1 MSVFSS
7 KIILTS
13 FGLSQGEGDMRA
25 DRLISIIMLLQTR
38 GRVTAREMAAE
49 MEVSERTIY
58 RDIDA
63 LSVAGIPVFSE
74 YGPGGGFELLESYR
88 SDLIGLNEHEIRAL
102 LMLSIPQPLKELGMG
117 QELKGALLK
126 LSTAIPGNKGE
137 TGFQYRQRIHLDST
151 PWSHSFEQV
160 PFLTTLHQAS
170 IQNRLVH
177 IIYRGAFDT
186 EIDAIAAPFGLVAK
200 TSIWYLVFECNA
212 RVRVIRIANVSEVS
226 LLEDRF
232 EPREDFLLPSFW
244 ETWCKTTEALR
255 PTYPVKLRVSPELFE
270 LLRYHHGDLASE
282 TEYFENHTDNQ
293 VWLKITLSYESI
305 EDARRSILSF
315 GRAAEVIEPISLRM
329 SVIDFA
335 YQIKDLY
342 LRRDAL
348 R

>member
-1 MSVFSS
+1 
-7 KIILTS
+7 
-13 FGLSQGEGDMRA
+13 MRA

-38 GRVTAREMAAE
+38 GRLTACQMAQE

-63 LSVAGIPVFSE
+63 LCAAGIPIFSE

-88 SDLIGLNEHEIRAL
+88 SDLVGLNEHEIRAL

-126 LSTAIPGNKGE
+126 LSAAIPDYRGDS
-137 TGFQYRQRIHLDST
+137 GFKYKQRIHLDST

-160 PFLTTLHQAS
+160 PNLKILHQAS

-177 IIYRGAFDT
+177 IKYRGAFDT
-186 EIDAIAAPFGLVAK
+186 EIDVIGAPYGLVAK

-212 RVRVIRIANVSEVS
+212 RMRVIRVANVSEVS

-232 EPREDFLLPSFW
+232 VPREDFLLSTFW
-244 ETWCKTTEALR
+244 ETCCRMTEALR
-255 PTYPVKLRVSPELFE
+255 PSYPVTLRVSPELFE
-270 LLRYHHGDLASE
+270 LLRYHHEDLTSE
-282 TEYFENHTDNQ
+282 TEYFDDHFDNQ
-293 VWLKITLSYESI
+293 IWLKITLSYESF

-315 GRAAEVIEPISLRM
+315 GRAAEVIEPIPLRM

-335 YQIKDLY
+335 CQIKDLY
-342 LRRDAL
+342 MRRDAS